1 MLARL
6 VGEAAPQTI
15 ALMAIGIEH
24 AGQLLVTAG
33 DNPERLRCEAAFARL
48 CGVAPIPA
56 SSGTTR
62 RHRLHRGGDRAANR
76 ALHMTVVVRLRH
88 DPRTR
93 AYAER
98 RTREGLSKLE
108 IIRCLKRYLA
118 REVFHSLRADL
129 QALQGLDDL

>member
-1 MLARL
+1 MESDTCRAPRTDGRL
-6 VGEAAPQTI
+6 VVRRLAARHRRDD
-15 ALMAIGIEH
+15 A
-24 AGQLLVTAG
+24 
-33 DNPERLRCEAAFARL
+33 ERVRGEAAFARL

-76 ALHMTVVVRLRH
+76 ALHIAVVVRLRH

-98 RTREGLSKLE
+98 RTRDGLSKLE
-108 IIRCLKRYLA
+108 IIRCLKR
-118 REVFHSLRADL
+118 
-129 QALQGLDDL
+129 